1 MALVDKN
8 PGRSGLKMK
17 LKKVMLMAALAAAI
31 GSVNMVTA
39 FADETAS
46 GETKYG
52 WESDAKNNWRYY
64 DKDGNLASGWIK
76 SEEGDGRGNEV
87 WFYIDPATHIMVS
100 NTTRNIDG
108 VDYTFGDDGSWVAPR
123 TTAPKG
129 HITGGR
135 YYNTWSN
142 LCIPQIIGTTETK
155 EDVGDDYI
163 GSEYNAIGNPYRT
176 QDLCMST
183 DNGDVEIYYLDM
195 KNKPDMDAQTFV
207 NTLVGIEKAQ
217 KGQATQAVAVTIANQ
232 QYYKASVTGKKTTNT
247 YYCRKQDGY
256 MVVIYTNGRIKNAS
270 ALDSIVMNITTAQ

>member
-1 MALVDKN
+1 
-8 PGRSGLKMK
+8 MK

-87 WFYIDPATHIMVS
+87 WYYIDPATHIMVS
-100 NTTRNIDG
+100 NTTRNIGG

-195 KNKPDMDAQTFV
+195 KNKQDMDAQTFV

-217 KGQATQAVAVTIANQ
+217 KGQATQATAVTIANQ
-232 QYYKASVTGKKTTNT
+232 QYYKASVTGKKTTST

-256 MVVIYTNGRIKNAS
+256 MVVIYANGRIKNAS

>member
-1 MALVDKN
+1 
-8 PGRSGLKMK
+8 MK

-87 WFYIDPATHIMVS
+87 WYYIDPATHIMVS
-100 NTTRNIDG
+100 NTTRNIGG

-142 LCIPQIIGTTETK
+142 LCIPQIIGTTESDFEAADQYTGG
-155 EDVGDDYI
+155 EYAAI
-163 GSEYNAIGNPYRT
+163 GSPSLT
-176 QDLCMST
+176 HDLYMST
-183 DNGDVEIYYLDM
+183 DFGDVEVYYLNM
-195 KNKPDMDAQTFV
+195 KDKQDMDAQTFA
-207 NTLVGIEKAQ
+207 NTLAGIEKGQ
-217 KGQATQAVAVTIANQ
+217 KGQATTAETVTIANQ
-232 QYYKASVTGKKTTNT
+232 QYSKVTVSGKKTSRT

-256 MVVIYTNGRIKNAS
+256 MVVVQTTGRTKDAAS
-270 ALDSIVMNITTAQ
+270 LNSIVMSMTTAQ

>member
-1 MALVDKN
+1 
-8 PGRSGLKMK
+8 MK

-87 WFYIDPATHIMVS
+87 WYYIDPATHIMVS
-100 NTTRNIDG
+100 NTTRNIGG

-195 KNKPDMDAQTFV
+195 KNKQDMDAQTFV

-217 KGQATQAVAVTIANQ
+217 KGQATQATAVTIANN
-232 QYYKASVTGKKTTNT
+232 KHLLLPET
-247 YYCRKQDGY
+247 
-256 MVVIYTNGRIKNAS
+256 GRIYGCDLYQRKDQKCKCS
-270 ALDSIVMNITTAQ
+270 

>member
-1 MALVDKN
+1 
-8 PGRSGLKMK
+8 MK

-87 WFYIDPATHIMVS
+87 WYYIDPATHIMVS

-129 HITGGR
+129 HITGG
-135 YYNTWSN
+135 NIT
-142 LCIPQIIGTTETK
+142 IPGRTSASRRS
-155 EDVGDDYI
+155 
-163 GSEYNAIGNPYRT
+163 SEQRR
-176 QDLCMST
+176 
-183 DNGDVEIYYLDM
+183 
-195 KNKPDMDAQTFV
+195 
-207 NTLVGIEKAQ
+207 Q
-217 KGQATQAVAVTIANQ
+217 K
-232 QYYKASVTGKKTTNT
+232 KMSVTTISAANIMRSETRT
-247 YYCRKQDGY
+247 AH
-256 MVVIYTNGRIKNAS
+256 RIS
-270 ALDSIVMNITTAQ
+270 A

>member
-1 MALVDKN
+1 
-8 PGRSGLKMK
+8 MK

-87 WFYIDPATHIMVS
+87 WYYIDPATHIMVS

-217 KGQATQAVAVTIANQ
+217 KGQATQAAAVTIANQ

-270 ALDSIVMNITTAQ
+270 ALDSIVMNITIAQ

>member
-1 MALVDKN
+1 
-8 PGRSGLKMK
+8 MK

-46 GETKYG
+46 EETKYG

-87 WFYIDPATHIMVS
+87 WYYIDPATHIMVS

-142 LCIPQIIGTTETK
+142 LCIPQIIFQIS
-155 EDVGDDYI
+155 V
-163 GSEYNAIGNPYRT
+163 
-176 QDLCMST
+176 
-183 DNGDVEIYYLDM
+183 
-195 KNKPDMDAQTFV
+195 F
-207 NTLVGIEKAQ
+207 
-217 KGQATQAVAVTIANQ
+217 Q
-232 QYYKASVTGKKTTNT
+232 Q
-247 YYCRKQDGY
+247 QIDG
-256 MVVIYTNGRIKNAS
+256 
-270 ALDSIVMNITTAQ
+270 

>member
-1 MALVDKN
+1 
-8 PGRSGLKMK
+8 MK

-87 WFYIDPATHIMVS
+87 WYYIDPATHIMVS
-100 NTTRNIDG
+100 NTTRNIGG

-142 LCIPQIIGTTETK
+142 LCIPQIIGTTESDFEAADQYTGG
-155 EDVGDDYI
+155 EYAAI
-163 GSEYNAIGNPYRT
+163 GSPSLTHDLIGKGAGADT
-176 QDLCMST
+176 
-183 DNGDVEIYYLDM
+183 
-195 KNKPDMDAQTFV
+195 
-207 NTLVGIEKAQ
+207 EK
-217 KGQATQAVAVTIANQ
+217 
-232 QYYKASVTGKKTTNT
+232 
-247 YYCRKQDGY
+247 
-256 MVVIYTNGRIKNAS
+256 GRIVSQWIKDLTVGNTPRHHNIGCRMCFWEHV
-270 ALDSIVMNITTAQ
+270 LDLFTGPDVPVRHTMRLHIFFPLRL

>member
-1 MALVDKN
+1 
-8 PGRSGLKMK
+8 MK

-87 WFYIDPATHIMVS
+87 WYYIDPATHIMVS

-217 KGQATQAVAVTIANQ
+217 KGQATQAAAVTIANQ

-247 YYCRKQDGY
+247 Y
-256 MVVIYTNGRIKNAS
+256 
-270 ALDSIVMNITTAQ
+270 